1 MRNADKLN
9 WKVSAIALAVAS
21 MFITSAAFADDE
33 EIKDLTQPKSSV
45 QVEVINV
52 DSASAKFGEY
62 NGLNTQGPKANG
74 ALSIKGGGGYTN
86 NEQGETTRWS
96 VTGDNLGLTSRSA
109 GASIS
114 DQGSWSFGVNYD
126 QLQHNISD
134 TYQTPYQGNM
144 GGGTFTL
151 PSNFGSINTTKNN
164 GGATGTPAI
173 KTGTQYMST
182 TQQNDFAGMNISS
195 TRQNT
200 TVSGK
205 ADIDKDSNFTFEYNN
220 LTQTGAK
227 LQSMPGAG
235 MAKGNSIGETP
246 TILPMPTNYQTD
258 TFNVAYN
265 WKSESAHF
273 TTSYFGSFFQDGFNS
288 VSFQPWG
295 NSATATNNAANTA
308 SNGMQTMSTAPS
320 NSFNQL
326 NMAGGYDFTE
336 KTKLTG
342 NASVGRNTQNAGFS
356 VDPYMMISP
365 AAGGVPYSGSMNGLV
380 NTTHLDA
387 KITDRTV
394 KDLVLSAGYK
404 FDERDNLSQSN
415 IYSFSGV
422 GTPSTQAS
430 TSAQP
435 ALYPNTPLSLKQSQI
450 FAGADY
456 RLTRDQKISLT
467 YGNNT
472 INRWCNQYGTSGA
485 NTQNANQY
493 PVGTNCVTATS
504 SNENKLDAL
513 YKIKATE
520 GLNFKAGVGYANRI
534 ASLDQNAIA
543 AFSQANPNNTPAHTY
558 LPGTNGQ
565 DYFGYVPYFEA
576 SRKQFIGKASAT
588 WDATEK
594 LNFTLGGKYTNDT
607 YPNSTYGVQN
617 GNSWSLNL
625 DSTYAYAE
633 AGTIIAYA
641 TQQNMQRNL
650 SNYYSNNASTAPT
663 TLIQGGWTNNLTSN
677 ATTVGLG
684 IKQGDL
690 VNGKL
695 TLSAD
700 ATMSFASSWYSTN
713 VNYNPVNTTSGG
725 QACNN
730 PAVQSCGILPAIQ
743 NNLGIIKLGGS
754 YQIDK
759 QSRVGLMY
767 WYQHLYSND
776 YYYNGLQVGNTPANV
791 LPTNQTAPSYSV
803 NVISANYTYTFD

>member
-33 EIKDLTQPKSSV
+33 EIKALTQPKSSV

-74 ALSIKGGGGYTN
+74 ALSIKGGSGYTN

-151 PSNFGSINTTKNN
+151 PSNFGSINTATTN
-164 GGATGTPAI
+164 GGTTYPASANPTI
-173 KTGTQYMST
+173 KTGTQFMTT
-182 TQQNDFAGMNISS
+182 TQKNDFAGMNISS

-200 TVSGK
+200 TVNGK

-235 MAKGNSIGETP
+235 MAKGGAIGETP

-258 TFNVAYN
+258 TFNLAYN

-273 TTSYFGSFFQDGFNS
+273 TTSYFGSFFQDGYNS
-288 VSFQPWG
+288 VSFQPW
-295 NSATATNNAANTA
+295 ANASGLSNT
-308 SNGMQTMSTAPS
+308 MQTMSTAPS

-326 NMAGGYDFTE
+326 NIGGGYDIAT

-342 NASVGRNTQNAGFS
+342 NASVGRNTQNAGFA

-387 KITDRTV
+387 KITDQSV
-394 KDLVLSAGYK
+394 KDLTLSAGYK
-404 FDERDNLSQSN
+404 FDERDNLTQSN

-422 GTPSTQAS
+422 GGNNLAS
-430 TSAQP
+430 SVTNQQP
-435 ALYPNTPLSLKQSQI
+435 AVYPNTPLSLKQSLI
-450 FAGADY
+450 SAGADY
-456 RLTRDQKISLT
+456 RLTRDQKVSLT

-472 INRWCNQYGTSGA
+472 INRWCNQYGSSGA
-485 NTQNANQY
+485 NSLNANQY
-493 PVGTNCVTATS
+493 PAGTNCVTATS

-513 YKIKATE
+513 YKIRATE
-520 GLNFKAGVGYANRI
+520 GLNFKIGAGYASRI
-534 ASLDQNAIA
+534 ANLDQNAIA
-543 AFSQANPNNTPAHTY
+543 GFSQANPNNTPAKTY
-558 LPGTNGQ
+558 LPGVNGQ

-625 DSTYAYAE
+625 DSTYAYAD
-633 AGTIIAYA
+633 AGTVVAYA

-650 SNYYSNNASTAPT
+650 SNLNLNQTSSTYTTAYS
-663 TLIQGGWTNNLTSN
+663 GGWTNNLTSN

-684 IKQGDL
+684 VKQGDL
-690 VNGKL
+690 LNGKL

-713 VNYNPVNTTSGG
+713 VNYQPIATTS
-725 QACNN
+725 CNSPN
-730 PAVQSCGILPAIQ
+730 VQSCGILPAIQ

-776 YYYNGLQVGNTPANV
+776 YYYNGLQTGYTPTSV
-791 LPTNQTAPSYSV
+791 LPTNQSSPSYSV